1 MVARVYGGAEWYVND
16 DGCGRAECLYERAGP
31 RVHVTRFIVARRV
44 GDDRW
49 ERNGDERGVDDE
61 YDGGQE
67 DDYMYE
73 NQREGSGEA
82 RETARG
88 GADDAMEGRRAVEGG
103 GPGDATEGG
112 EGGRRRRGKR
122 KVGDG

>member
-1 MVARVYGGAEWYVND
+1 MRSLFTSHQT
-16 DGCGRAECLYERAGP
+16 GRRTHTNASTACAFACFNYTVFVCLSLIQKYE
-31 RVHVTRFIVARRV
+31 
-44 GDDRW
+44 
-49 ERNGDERGVDDE
+49 
-61 YDGGQE
+61 GGQE

>member
-1 MVARVYGGAEWYVND
+1 MGWRRVYLFAH
-16 DGCGRAECLYERAGP
+16 GCGCSLPCFFAQVWRQRFAEEVVLA
-31 RVHVTRFIVARRV
+31 
-44 GDDRW
+44 
-49 ERNGDERGVDDE
+49 
-61 YDGGQE
+61 Q

>member
-1 MVARVYGGAEWYVND
+1 MVLGWCGDNSHCSHGG
-16 DGCGRAECLYERAGP
+16 
-31 RVHVTRFIVARRV
+31 
-44 GDDRW
+44 
-49 ERNGDERGVDDE
+49 ERGVDDE

-67 DDYMYE
+67 EDYMYE
-73 NQREGSGEA
+73 DRREGSGEA
-82 RETARG
+82 GETARV
-88 GADDAMEGRRAVEGG
+88 GADDAMEGRGAVEGG